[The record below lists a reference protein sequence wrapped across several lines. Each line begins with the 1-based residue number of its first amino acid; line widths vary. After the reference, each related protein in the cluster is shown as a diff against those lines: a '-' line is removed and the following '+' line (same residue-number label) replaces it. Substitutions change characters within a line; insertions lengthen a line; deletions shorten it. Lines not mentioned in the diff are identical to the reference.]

1 MVKMKKEKDP
11 GVGSLVTKCGDYVL
25 PIYVG
30 IIS

>member
-1 MVKMKKEKDP
+1 MVKMNKEKDP
-11 GVGSLVTKCGDYVL
+11 VGSLVTKCGDYVL